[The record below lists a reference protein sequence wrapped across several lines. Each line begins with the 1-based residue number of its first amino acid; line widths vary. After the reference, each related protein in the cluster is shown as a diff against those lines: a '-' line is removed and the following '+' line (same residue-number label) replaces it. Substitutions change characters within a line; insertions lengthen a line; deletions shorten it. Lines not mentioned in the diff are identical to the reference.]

1 MVFSLSK
8 DKRLSQL
15 GPSHASA
22 PHIIVVA
29 QFKGAKQLSRP
40 EIKMS
45 KLSPETNP
53 QILVN
58 GEQQEQQQDD
68 AAAAEEQISSVSVG
82 DECSEDSVA
91 AEKETQARMRSVF
104 QQVRNQIRSQVG
116 VKAPK
121 SSILELV
128 RRVKD
133 RETEI
138 SQVNGEPEG
147 KDVSGE
153 EKKQAEMLAD
163 ERKEKVDVTEEELC
177 AMFEKKLEASKK
189 ALRDE
194 FEVQISQVRK
204 EMQAYTDQTLKDLEC
219 KMQSRQSHNL
229 QQAHPKE
236 QQESKGPDKKQKP
249 SAAPSLASR
258 RGRVLTRT
266 MTTIIPKT
274 CAPVIIGPRAK
285 SETLSSSKGQT
296 SQLLL
301 RDPVLSLPGNKQC
314 WSRKPLL
321 PPACPPL
328 HQRKKP
334 VQAKAKTGN

>member
-1 MVFSLSK
+1 MSELS
-8 DKRLSQL
+8 S
-15 GPSHASA
+15 
-22 PHIIVVA
+22 
-29 QFKGAKQLSRP
+29 
-40 EIKMS
+40 
-45 KLSPETNP
+45 ETNP

-58 GEQQEQQQDD
+58 GEQQEQQQQQED
-68 AAAAEEQISSVSVG
+68 AAAAGEQISSVG
-82 DECSEDSVA
+82 LDDECSEDSVA
-91 AEKETQARMRSVF
+91 AEKETQARMQSVF
-104 QQVRNQIRSQVG
+104 QQVRNQIRSQAD

-128 RRVKD
+128 QRIKD
-133 RETEI
+133 RETETA
-138 SQVNGEPEG
+138 QVNGEPEG

-163 ERKEKVDVTEEELC
+163 ERKDEMNIKEEELC

-189 ALRDE
+189 TLRDE
-194 FEVQISQVRK
+194 FEVQISQMRK
-204 EMQAYTDQTLKDLEC
+204 EMQAYTHQALKDLEC
-219 KMQSRQSHNL
+219 KMHSL
-229 QQAHPKE
+229 QQARPKE

-301 RDPVLSLPGNKQC
+301 RDPVLSLPGNKQY

-321 PPACPPL
+321 PACPPL
-328 HQRKKP
+328 QQGKKP
-334 VQAKAKTGN
+334 VRAKAKTGN